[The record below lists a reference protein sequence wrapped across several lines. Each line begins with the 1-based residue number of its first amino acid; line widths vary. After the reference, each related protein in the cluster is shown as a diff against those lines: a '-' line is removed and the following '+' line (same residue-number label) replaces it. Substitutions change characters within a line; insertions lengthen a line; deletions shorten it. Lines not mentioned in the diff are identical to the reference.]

1 MGMLLVLL
9 SGLCLGLSRASE
21 LKRREKLLI
30 DLKRMIQAL
39 RTGIEFSARPLEE
52 LINGL
57 EEFPF
62 CRLARKESM
71 FLAEPK
77 AALEQAGEK
86 LLKTPEDLELYR
98 GFVRGLGESG
108 LQGQLEHI
116 DLYAALL
123 ERNLARADEERE
135 RKTRLYVCLG
145 LFGGAVLCLVL
156 A

>member
-1 MGMLLVLL
+1 
-9 SGLCLGLSRASE
+9 
-21 LKRREKLLI
+21 
-30 DLKRMIQAL
+30 MIQAL

-52 LINGL
+52 LIDGL

-62 CRLARKESM
+62 CRLARKEPA
-71 FLAEPK
+71 FPAEPK
-77 AALEQAGEK
+77 AALEQAGER
-86 LLKTPEDLELYR
+86 LLKVPEDLELYR
-98 GFVRGLGESG
+98 GFARGLGESG

-123 ERNLARADEERE
+123 ERNLTQAGEERE
-135 RKTRLYVCLG
+135 RKFRLYICLG